1 MKINMRTILSHL
13 LDATIKEWQA
23 KVPDKKLE
31 EYDNWKTDL
40 IDKIDYRLSKQNIT
54 LEEIIL
60 DNTEI
65 KEETK

>member
-1 MKINMRTILSHL
+1 MRTILSHL

>member
-54 LEEIIL
+54 LEEIVI
-60 DNTEI
+60 DT
-65 KEETK
+65 KEDTK

>member
-1 MKINMRTILSHL
+1 MRTILSHL

-60 DNTEI
+60 DNTDT

>member
-54 LEEIIL
+54 LEEIVL
-60 DNTEI
+60 DNTDT